1 MRAVSETQEFEPF
14 GAPKP
19 ESFGPYVVLGELGT
33 GGMGV
38 VYRAL
43 DTRLQR
49 QVALKVLHRELA
61 VSGPRERFLR
71 EARLV
76 SSLNHPNICTIYDI
90 GEQDGDPYLVLEL
103 LEGENLKDRMMRG
116 PIPAEDIREVA
127 FRVGLALQ
135 AAHARGI
142 VHRDIKPANLFLVN
156 DGRGSTDVKVLDFG
170 LAKLADENRQEG
182 QTVDDL
188 TRLGAT
194 VGTVEY
200 MSPEQACGEPL
211 DARSDLFSLG
221 AVLYEMATGA
231 VPFRGATSAV
241 IFSELL
247 NRDPIPPREKNLQ
260 VPASLDR
267 LIRALLTKD
276 RSRRLQSASAL
287 LDALSQ
293 ASREAAAHGRA
304 PLPIAAAV
312 PVPAVRTVPVPAVR
326 AVPVPAVR
334 AAKVPPL
341 ATTVGPAGD
350 SGTPPLQRTSAPAAV
365 TPREPASVTPREPA
379 AVSDPQPSANLRARV
394 SAAAGLHLR
403 TVPSAGHNQPGP
415 QPDGVHTGWKVAL
428 AAGVVV
434 ALLVTL
440 LVILLLSR
448 RPTAAAFDGRLQVM
462 PLQNR
467 TGETA
472 LDRAPTAALV
482 LLLAQ
487 SPRLAVRRPAPADML
502 TPGSSDS
509 TDGRLRSA
517 DGQENLAVL
526 TGVLTRTP
534 DGYRIHLHA
543 SDAMTHASLADTED
557 TASSAADLPALLGR
571 VALQLRQQLGETPDA
586 VAAVPSSLADNGSTS
601 LAALDSFSRAEA
613 HAGLAEWL
621 PAIVAYRAALDLDP
635 NFQAARIR
643 LAAAL
648 WQVHA
653 DAQAT
658 AAAQVLQ
665 QQPAVGGPHL
675 RNERA
680 WLLASTAERDGH
692 AGQTGSAVQ
701 VAEQWR
707 TDTPRDAEAQE
718 AAAASLLGAGRW
730 GEAVQAA
737 SAAVALDPFDRTA
750 QDVLTAAELAA
761 GHPDVAWADQAR
773 AYRLGAGSAA
783 LSLQAAAVR
792 RDAAGVTASRA
803 NLESLVADVSA
814 LWAQAAYLASTGEVG
829 QAQAVL
835 AQAAALAS
843 RHPEIA
849 SAAAAADS
857 RASLL
862 AALSGDC
869 QSPSRGTGPDKTL
882 ADTWCKRPLSAAATD
897 VGAAAGL
904 PAAVL
909 QWAAGDLQGALTTLE
924 VDEAER
930 GNSLATLVRGRL
942 HAALRQPGAAIAD
955 YKAVVLARA
964 SADTAGTMAYPV
976 ALAALAGQYAATG
989 DVPNSTAA
997 AASLH
1002 ALWPNRAAAD
1012 RLLSTMARG

>member
-312 PVPAVRTVPVPAVR
+312 PIPAVRAVPVPAVR

-334 AAKVPPL
+334 AAKDPL
-341 ATTVGPAGD
+341 PATTVAPATD
-350 SGTPPLQRTSAPAAV
+350 SGTQPLQRTSAPAEV
-365 TPREPASVTPREPA
+365 TPREPAKIN
-379 AVSDPQPSANLRARV
+379 DPQPSANLRARV

-403 TVPSAGHNQPGP
+403 TVPSAGHSQPGP

-440 LVILLLSR
+440 LIILLLSR
-448 RPTAAAFDGRLQVM
+448 RPSATAFDGRLQVM
-462 PLQNR
+462 PVQNR
-467 TGETA
+467 TGQTA

-482 LLLAQ
+482 LLLAE

-509 TDGRLRSA
+509 TDGRLRSG

-534 DGYRIHLHA
+534 DGYRIRLHA
-543 SDAMTHASLADTED
+543 SDAMTHASLADAED
-557 TASSAADLPALLGR
+557 TASSPADLPALLGR

-586 VAAVPSSLADNGSTS
+586 VAAAPSSLADNGSTS
-601 LAALDSFSRAEA
+601 LAALDSFSQAEA

-643 LAAAL
+643 MVAAL

-680 WLLASTAERDGH
+680 WLLASIAERDGY

-707 TDTPRDAEAQE
+707 TDAPHDAAAQE

-750 QDVLTAAELAA
+750 EDVLTAAELAA

-792 RDAAGVTASRA
+792 RDAAGVAASRA

-814 LWAQAAYLASTGEVG
+814 LWAQAAYMASTGEVG

-897 VGAAAGL
+897 VGATVGL

-909 QWAAGDLQGALTTLE
+909 HWTAGDLQGALNTLDA
-924 VDEAER
+924 DEAER
-930 GNSLATLVRGRL
+930 GNSLAILVRGRL

-955 YKAVVLARA
+955 YKAVVLAHDA